1 MVPASLKGRQNLVPS
16 GVYTLLWAPEY
27 AMIFIDC
34 NVSVKES
41 IEQMGSG
48 KESIAADIA
57 RQQNRLDRVNYNIE
71 RLKFAKMKLEADSR
85 VFSEN
90 QSRFKNTVILA
101 SGWKGTTN
109 CDFIRSYANRVDSVY
124 SRVGSSVVELI
135 SDFSIKINS
144 MQTEAE
150 KLRRNIKT
158 LKRKQTI
165 GF

>member
-1 MVPASLKGRQNLVPS
+1 
-16 GVYTLLWAPEY
+16 
-27 AMIFIDC
+27 
-34 NVSVKES
+34 
-41 IEQMGSG
+41 MGSG

-124 SRVGSSVVELI
+124 SRVRSSVVELI